1 MPRIKFKLK
10 FGFIKLIYL
19 LLVLWLF
26 VFVFNYLLNSF
37 AKLKYYVR
45 SDAEF
50 VRYLNAYEKPSLSV
64 LNTLNQ
70 FVLVNNIRK
79 PLFSTKYNHHVDSHN
94 SPTSPNID
102 INNQTVSVWAFLFI
116 FLYES
121 FLMRVYGAIPLRM
134 RLVKIIFF
142 FLSI

>member
-26 VFVFNYLLNSF
+26 VLVYNYLLNSF

-79 PLFSTKYNHHVDSHN
+79 PLFDDSFN
-94 SPTSPNID
+94 SPTSPNVD
-102 INNQTVSVWAFLFI
+102 INIKSNQTVSVRRFLIFYFI
-116 FLYES
+116 NHSQWGFTVQYYFEWNYLS
-121 FLMRVYGAIPLRM
+121 FGCN
-134 RLVKIIFF
+134 
-142 FLSI
+142 

>member
-10 FGFIKLIYL
+10 FGFIKLISL

-26 VFVFNYLLNSF
+26 VLVYNYLLNSF

-79 PLFSTKYNHHVDSHN
+79 PLFDDSFN

-102 INNQTVSVWAFLFI
+102 INNQTVLVWAVFNILF
-116 FLYES
+116 Y
-121 FLMRVYGAIPLRM
+121 
-134 RLVKIIFF
+134 K
-142 FLSI
+142 